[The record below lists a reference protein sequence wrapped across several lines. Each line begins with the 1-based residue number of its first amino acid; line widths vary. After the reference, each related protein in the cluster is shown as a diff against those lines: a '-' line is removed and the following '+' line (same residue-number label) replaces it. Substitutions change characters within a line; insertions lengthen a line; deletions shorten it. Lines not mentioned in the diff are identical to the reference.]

1 MAHFA
6 ELDDNNKVIRVNHAP
21 DNITEEEIVARTGL
35 KVKRCSYNTKG
46 GIHFD
51 PITNEPSEDQ
61 SKSFRKN
68 FPGCGWI
75 YREDIDG
82 FVPGQP
88 YPSWTLNFNTGLYQ
102 APVPMPLNQ
111 PNGYLAEWDEEN
123 QAWILPE

>member
-6 ELDDNNKVIRVNHAP
+6 ELDENNKVTRVNHAP

-35 KVKRCSYNTKG
+35 KVKRCSYNTRG

-51 PITNEPSEDQ
+51 PITGELSEDQ

-68 FPGCGWI
+68 FPGMGWT

-82 FVPGQP
+82 FVPTQP
-88 YPSWTLNFNTGLYQ
+88 YPSWTLNLSTGLYQ

-123 QAWILPE
+123 QTWIIPE